1 MVQLLFPAYYWVATT
16 ATYGVPPSAV
26 HGGIDQDGTQIY
38 VGRAFH
44 EGDWIPAKVIPEK
57 NVAYVAYD
65 GKEVAKSEYQVG
77 TIYIYTIF
85 ATPIIIAIPE
95 LDNGSVWGAQRTR

>member
-1 MVQLLFPAYYWVATT
+1 CDANT
-16 ATYGVPPSAV
+16 GVYSTSV

-44 EGDWIPAKVIPEK
+44 AGDWIPAKVIPEK

-65 GKEVAKSEYQVG
+65 GKEIAVYQYQVLCEQRFDWQPCSG
-77 TIYIYTIF
+77 GNVPPHAVVGGRT
-85 ATPIIIAIPE
+85 ADGE
-95 LDNGSVWGAQRTR
+95 LLYVGRAQ